1 MKPIILYSAI
11 QATQILGIAKRSVLE
26 RAVKC
31 GYEPSCGIAFF
42 FDKKQILQMAPERL
56 GKTESLK
63 RGRPKLGRTRAEVK
77 AWFEEH
83 EE

>member
-1 MKPIILYSAI
+1 MA
-11 QATQILGIAKRSVLE
+11 AQILGIAKRSVLE

-42 FDKKQILQMAPERL
+42 FDRKQILQMAPVKSE
-56 GKTESLK
+56 GTLK